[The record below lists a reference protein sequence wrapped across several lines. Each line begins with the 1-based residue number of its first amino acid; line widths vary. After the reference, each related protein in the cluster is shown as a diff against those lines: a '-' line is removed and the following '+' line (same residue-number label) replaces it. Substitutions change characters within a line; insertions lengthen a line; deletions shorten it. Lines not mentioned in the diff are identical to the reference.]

1 MPVSKA
7 GKVLYIFIPL
17 IIYGCILFIGELIF
31 MILWLLPRIN
41 LYVSAEAGTIDQVRV
56 VEDLNQYAFSNALL
70 MQTVLS
76 VPVILVCLFL
86 IRSDLP
92 RRRFLFDRSQI
103 SVSAWIKLIPLAA
116 VFALAGNFL
125 FNIGDFTSQ
134 SEAFTNTSEI
144 LQAGTVLVQFIGIG
158 FIIPI
163 CEELL
168 IRGLVYMRMRQYL
181 QVNMAIIFSALIFA
195 LLHGNMIQ
203 GIYAFVLGVILAW
216 FYEKYGSLLAPV
228 LMHIT
233 ANLTAMGCVALI
245 NHFFPENGR
254 DMILFVGGLVF
265 SGIGVFLVVY
275 LSCHVSAKR
284 IYTDNV

>member
-7 GKVLYIFIPL
+7 GKVLYVFIPL
-17 IIYGCILFIGELIF
+17 IIYGCVLFIGELVF
-31 MILWLLPRIN
+31 MILWLMPRIG
-41 LYVSAEAGTIDQVRV
+41 LYISADAGSIDQIKLVD
-56 VEDLNQYAFSNALL
+56 DLNQFAFSNALL
-70 MQTVLS
+70 MQTILS
-76 VPVILVCLFL
+76 VPVILICMFL

-92 RRRFLFDRSQI
+92 RRRFHFDRSQI
-103 SVSAWIKLIPLAA
+103 SVAAWIKLILLAA
-116 VFALAGNFL
+116 VFALAGNLL
-125 FNIGDFTSQ
+125 FNIGDITSE
-134 SEAFTNTSEI
+134 SEAFTNASEI
-144 LQAGTVLVQFIGIG
+144 LHAGTVLVQFIGIG

-181 QVNMAIIFSALIFA
+181 QVNMAIIFSALLFA

-233 ANLTAMGCVALI
+233 ANLTAMGCAEFI
-245 NHFFPENGR
+245 NRILPENGR
-254 DMILFVGGLVF
+254 DMYLFVGGLVF
-265 SGIGVFLVVY
+265 AAIGAVLAVY
-275 LSCHVSAKR
+275 LSRRVNAKR
-284 IYTDNV
+284 VYADNV